1 MKSAKKYNFNLRRP
15 RVRAVLVPIAAISL
29 AACGATGKAP
39 TKVAPSSKPSAIIII
54 KDFKY
59 YPSTLV
65 VMPRETVTVLNKD
78 VATHSVTAQPGLSGQ
93 APVFNTG
100 NIPPGS
106 QATFKAPTTKG
117 TYPYICDIHS
127 FMHGTLIVK

>member
-1 MKSAKKYNFNLRRP
+1 
-15 RVRAVLVPIAAISL
+15 
-29 AACGATGKAP
+29 
-39 TKVAPSSKPSAIIII
+39 
-54 KDFKY
+54 
-59 YPSTLV
+59 
-65 VMPRETVTVLNKD
+65 MPRETVTVVNKD

-106 QATFKAPTTKG
+106 QATFKAPTTRG